1 MFEHVFRMND
11 RDGAGWQRRS
21 ARRGGPDEG
30 LEHGFGER
38 RRGGPHWFG
47 RGFGGGRERLFDAGD
62 VRLVVLKL
70 LSEQPSYGYQLIKT
84 MEERLSGGYTPSAG
98 VIYPTLTMLEEEGLA
113 IASSENGKKVY
124 SLTSEGR
131 EYLQTNQRRVEQ
143 LFERL
148 EEAGRGF
155 QRGRSPELMKAFME
169 LRNAVVARVTRES
182 VTREQ
187 IRKITAA
194 IDAATKAIDE
204 L

>member
-1 MFEHVFRMND
+1 
-11 RDGAGWQRRS
+11 
-21 ARRGGPDEG
+21 
-30 LEHGFGER
+30 
-38 RRGGPHWFG
+38 
-47 RGFGGGRERLFDAGD
+47 
-62 VRLVVLKL
+62 
-70 LSEQPSYGYQLIKT
+70 
-84 MEERLSGGYTPSAG
+84 
-98 VIYPTLTMLEEEGLA
+98 MLEEEGLA